1 MLEID
6 YISALANNHRPAIMS
21 HQLVWFRNDLRV
33 SDNPALHHACQQ
45 GNAVSAIYI
54 VTPAQWCEHDDAD
67 VKIDFWHRNLI
78 CLKNELAELNIK
90 LHFFQVDTY
99 QQIPDLI
106 KTVCQRWEV
115 ERLHFNYEYPVNEC
129 LRDHYVIECCEQINV
144 EYQRYHDQLLL
155 PPGSVRTK
163 SDTPF
168 KVFTP
173 FSKQAKQQ
181 LEQSL
186 YLYPT
191 PSVQNA
197 IDLTTLAEEAELE
210 DITWPIVTDDILAFW
225 PAGEEQ
231 AFSRVAKFCRKP
243 IRHYK
248 QSRDMPSLGGTSH
261 LSPYLASGIISV
273 RQCWNA
279 SWQYCEP
286 NDSVHTWQNELLWRE
301 FYKHILIDYPQVSR
315 HKPWKPLTENI
326 EWRYDEQQLQAWQ
339 QGQTG
344 FPLIDAAMRQLLA
357 RGWMHNRLRMVT
369 AMFLSKHLLIDWR
382 LGERWFMQH
391 LIDGDLAANNGGWQW
406 SASTGT
412 DSVPYFRI
420 FNPVTQSKRFDPNG
434 TFIRHYVPELA
445 DLSDKEIHMPTD
457 MNRPNNYPEPMID
470 LNVGRQRALVA
481 FKLLATD

>member
-1 MLEID
+1 MG
-6 YISALANNHRPAIMS
+6 

-33 SDNPALHHACQQ
+33 SDNPALYHACQQ
-45 GNAVSAIYI
+45 QNPVSAIYI
-54 VTPAQWCEHDDAD
+54 ATPEQWRDHDDAD
-67 VKIDFWHRNLI
+67 VKIDFWHRNLA
-78 CLKNELAELNIK
+78 CLKNSLAELNIE
-90 LHFFQVDTY
+90 LHFFQVNNY
-99 QQIPDLI
+99 QQVPNLI
-106 KTVCQRWEV
+106 STICQQWDI
-115 ERLHFNYEYPVNEC
+115 ERLHFNDEYPVNERF
-129 LRDHYVIECCEQINV
+129 RDQQVMAVCGQISV
-144 EYQRYHDQLLL
+144 EYQHYNDQLLL

-186 YLYPT
+186 YLYPAPIKQT
-191 PSVQNA
+191 A
-197 IDLTTLAEEAELE
+197 INVTTLTQASQLTEL
-210 DITWPIVTDDILAFW
+210 TWPIVSDDIKAFW
-225 PAGEEQ
+225 PEGEQ
-231 AFSRVAKFCRKP
+231 HAFARVAKFCRQP
-243 IRHYK
+243 IRDYK
-248 QSRDMPSLGGTSH
+248 QSRDIPSLGGTSR

-273 RQCWNA
+273 RQVWNA

-286 NDSVHTWQNELLWRE
+286 NDSVQTWQNELLWRE
-301 FYKHILIDYPQVSR
+301 FYKHILIDYPEVSR
-315 HKPWKPLTENI
+315 HKPWKPLTDNI
-326 EWRYDEQQLQAWQ
+326 DWRYDEQQLQAWQ

-357 RGWMHNRLRMVT
+357 RGWMHNRLRMVV

-382 LGERWFMQH
+382 LGECWFMQQ

-420 FNPVTQSKRFDPNG
+420 FNPVTQSKRFDPQG

-445 DLSDKEIHMPTD
+445 HLSDKEIHMPSD
-457 MNRPNNYPEPMID
+457 ANRPQNYPKPMVD
-470 LNVGRQRALVA
+470 LSDGRQRALAA
-481 FKLLATD
+481 FKLLATDSTI